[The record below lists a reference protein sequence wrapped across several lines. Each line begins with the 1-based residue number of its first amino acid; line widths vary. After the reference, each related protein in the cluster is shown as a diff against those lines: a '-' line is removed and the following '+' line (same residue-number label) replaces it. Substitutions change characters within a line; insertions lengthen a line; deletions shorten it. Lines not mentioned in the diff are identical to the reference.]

1 DSFKML
7 EHTRAMPNS
16 SAHPPS
22 PRRQRAETAQRAPG
36 AEASRA
42 RRSGYLRAHWRGELP
57 LAVAVIVS
65 AGLVWGAGQIVGFAS
80 PHVLL
85 TDYPQAAAALL
96 MLELLLLIPGVV
108 WWGAGVMRSAAR
120 HVGCGGSALV
130 ASFTGVVGFGAFLWA
145 GAFWW
150 ASAQYVVPDA
160 WATLAGT
167 AQPAVGGKEK
177 GAAGGGERGA
187 GARGLGVWGR
197 GSGPTPAGGVRARA
211 PPLL

>member
-1 DSFKML
+1 MRTFWRAVSGVNGGNGGLVSMVLSFGVRLSAPPPHRCGADSFKML

-65 AGLVWGAGQIVGFAS
+65 AGLVWGAVQIVGFAS
-80 PHVLL
+80 RHVLL

-120 HVGCGGSALV
+120 HVGRGGSAL
-130 ASFTGVVGFGAFLWA
+130 
-145 GAFWW
+145 
-150 ASAQYVVPDA
+150 
-160 WATLAGT
+160 
-167 AQPAVGGKEK
+167 
-177 GAAGGGERGA
+177 
-187 GARGLGVWGR
+187 
-197 GSGPTPAGGVRARA
+197 
-211 PPLL
+211 